1 MHRLKQLNSYKK
13 HLKERYIT
21 LVEESNSYQY
31 EDESMSDIAAFKG
44 YEITWKNKSSSLF
57 RQKIDCLIR

>member
-31 EDESMSDIAAFKG
+31 EDESMSDIAAFKAMKLL
-44 YEITWKNKSSSLF
+44 E
-57 RQKIDCLIR
+57 KINQVRYLDRKLTV

>member
-1 MHRLKQLNSYKK
+1 MYRLKQLNSYKK

-44 YEITWKNKSSSLF
+44 YEIT
-57 RQKIDCLIR
+57 